1 MKVYETKRSKDI
13 TRKAPHVLSNLEF
26 EMTLLFDMMAS
37 TNKGLSQRAYILYD
51 KIQANEDLDLEV
63 EMRYMLLNH
72 YFNKGDVRDD

>member
-1 MKVYETKRSKDI
+1 MRVFETNRSKAI
-13 TRKAPHVLSNLEF
+13 TRKEPTVFTNLEY

-37 TNKGLSQRAYILYD
+37 KHKPLSQRAYILYD

-72 YFNKGDVRDD
+72 YFNKGDVRE

>member
-1 MKVYETKRSKDI
+1 MRVFETNRSKAI
-13 TRKAPHVLSNLEF
+13 TRKEPSVFTNLEY

-37 TNKGLSQRAYILYD
+37 KHKPLSQRAYILYD

-72 YFNKGDVRDD
+72 YFNKGDKRE